1 MAQMSGKKNN
11 FPRRGDIYWV
21 NLDPTL
27 GSETK
32 KTRPALILSNNIGN
46 EISNI
51 IILAP
56 ITSKVKNVY
65 PFEIKIS
72 LDGKAGKVMLNQC
85 RAIDKSRLGEKIDSL
100 DPKIM
105 KLADEA
111 LKIVFALN

>member
-1 MAQMSGKKNN
+1 M
-11 FPRRGDIYWV
+11 
-21 NLDPTL
+21 
-27 GSETK
+27 
-32 KTRPALILSNNIGN
+32 
-46 EISNI
+46 
-51 IILAP
+51 
-56 ITSKVKNVY
+56 Y

>member
-85 RAIDKSRLGEKIDSL
+85 RL
-100 DPKIM
+100 
-105 KLADEA
+105 
-111 LKIVFALN
+111 